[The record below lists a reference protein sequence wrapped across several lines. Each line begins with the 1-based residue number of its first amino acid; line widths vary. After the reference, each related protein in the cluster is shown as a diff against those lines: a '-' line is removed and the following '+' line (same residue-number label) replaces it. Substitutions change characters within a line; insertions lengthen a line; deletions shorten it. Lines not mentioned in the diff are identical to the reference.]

1 MRLAFAAALLAG
13 TAALAQERPKGP
25 DEIPVRYGLPYK
37 AKAYPQGTPKEAL
50 ESVIAAAD
58 KGEVSY
64 LVAHLLDPAF
74 VDGRVGDRARQFEP
88 AVEAGLAR
96 KRDAQ
101 RQDPAGVR
109 DEDRVP
115 VEPDK
120 FRARVAADAKSAAF
134 AQLVRDV
141 GEKLADDPEV
151 LKDLRRFNRQG
162 TFPENPGEAAKVGL
176 PEVRDRAVYL
186 KKVGDRWYVENRQ
199 SEEKVGDKK

>member
-1 MRLAFAAALLAG
+1 MRVLSVAVLLAG
-13 TAALAQERPKGP
+13 SVALAQEKAKGP
-25 DEIPVRYGLPYK
+25 EEIPVRYGLPYK
-37 AKAYPQGTPKEAL
+37 AKAYPQATPKEAL
-50 ESVIAAAD
+50 ESVLAAAD

-74 VDGRVGDRARQFEP
+74 VDGRVEDRARQYEP
-88 AVEAGLAR
+88 AVEAGLVK

-115 VEPDK
+115 DEPDK
-120 FRARVAADAKSAAF
+120 FRARVAADARAAAF

-162 TFPENPGEAAKVGL
+162 TFPEAPAETAKVGL
-176 PEVRDRAVYL
+176 PEVRDRAVFL

-199 SEEKVGDKK
+199 SEEKAEKK